1 MNTPSHMPT
10 IHLVGAGPGDPD
22 LLTLAGAKAL
32 ANAAVII
39 YDALANPALLS
50 LAPPAAEKIYVGKSA
65 GAHTLTQDQINQL
78 LVTKAHEL
86 AAQIGNGQ
94 SAIRNASIVRLK
106 GGDPFVFGRGGEE
119 AQFLRAHNIPFT
131 VIPGITAGIAAPAYA
146 GIPVTHRDF
155 STSVTLI
162 TAHEKEETPELST
175 QSSALR
181 TPYSALA
188 ALLHAG
194 GTLVFYMS
202 VKSLPNLTQKLL
214 AENAHPDTP
223 AALIRWG
230 TRPDQQS
237 LTTTLANLPTAAA
250 SIKPPAITIL
260 GKVVSLRDEL
270 NWFEQRPLFGQTILV
285 TRARDQAS
293 SLAAGLAALG
303 ARVLEAPTIEIHPPA
318 DEDLPAIDDALLHL
332 PAYDWILFTSP
343 NAVHHSWQRLQH
355 LDFDARHFAA
365 SDIASIGPA
374 TTEALAKIGLTP
386 NLQSPRNTSEDLARA
401 LLQKIGNGQSEIGNQ
416 RILLLRTNIAPTT
429 LPDTLRAA
437 GAQITDLPIYRTFP
451 PKSLPPEIL
460 AALEN
465 NEITWTTFTSASTAA
480 NLWNLLPENLRQKIA
495 LTNRASIGPSTTTA
509 LQTLSPTWTPTTQSP
524 TPSIPALIDA
534 ILTATHNAHP

>member
-1 MNTPSHMPT
+1 MTTPRPLPT
-10 IHLVGAGPGDPD
+10 VHLVGAGPGDPD

-32 ANAAVII
+32 SSAAVVI
-39 YDALANPALLS
+39 YDYLANPALLS

-86 AAQIGNGQ
+86 AAQIANGQ

-106 GGDPFVFGRGGEE
+106 GGDPYVFGRGGEE
-119 AQFLRAHNIPFT
+119 AQFLRDHNIPFT
-131 VIPGITAGIAAPAYA
+131 IIPGITAGIAAPAYA

-155 STSVTLI
+155 STSLTLI
-162 TAHEKEETPELST
+162 TAHEKEDSPDE
-175 QSSALR
+175 SAR
-181 TPYSALA
+181 INYPALA
-188 ALLHAG
+188 ALLRSG
-194 GTLVFYMS
+194 GTLAFYMG

-214 AENAHPDTP
+214 AENAPSDTP

-230 TRPDQQS
+230 TRPDQQT
-237 LTTTLANLPTAAA
+237 LTTTLADLPTAAA

-260 GKVVSLRDEL
+260 GKVVSLRSEL
-270 NWFEQRPLFGQTILV
+270 NWFERRPLFGQTILV

-318 DEDLPAIDDALLHL
+318 DQDLPAIDDALLHL

-343 NAVHHSWQRLQH
+343 NAVHHTWQRLQH

-374 TTEALAKIGLTP
+374 TTDALHQIGLTP

-401 LLQKIGNGQSEIGNQ
+401 LVEKIGNGQSEIGNL
-416 RILLLRTNIAPTT
+416 RILLLRTNIAPAT
-429 LPDTLRAA
+429 LPDALRTA
-437 GAQITDLPIYRTFP
+437 GAQITDLPIYRTLP
-451 PKSLPPEIL
+451 PESLPPEIL

-480 NLWNLLPENLRQKIA
+480 NLWNLLPEYLRQKIA
-495 LTNRASIGPSTTTA
+495 HTRRASIGPSTTTA

-524 TPSIPALIDA
+524 TPSIPALINA